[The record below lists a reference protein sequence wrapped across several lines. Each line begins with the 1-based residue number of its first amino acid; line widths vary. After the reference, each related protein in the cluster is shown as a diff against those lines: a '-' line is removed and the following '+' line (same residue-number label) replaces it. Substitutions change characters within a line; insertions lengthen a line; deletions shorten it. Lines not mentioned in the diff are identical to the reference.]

1 MGKESSPSDTGEV
14 EIVTIGKYPIR
25 KVKEV
30 PIPKSILLLG
40 GPAIIELGLALGSG
54 ETILWPTLSA
64 KYGFAL
70 IWGAFI
76 GLIIQTI
83 WTQEMSR
90 WTIVSG
96 EHHIQGVGRVI
107 GMVASTWLFLL
118 LGYIAFIWP
127 GWMVGGASAF
137 HKLVGNWPE
146 GVGGLLFWTYFW
158 AIVVLAAVLLSPV
171 ARRAL
176 EIIETGTLF
185 LAWAIILLTVFTATS
200 LSDWAAMIKHMVTG
214 IGYRPEDLDWW
225 TFAASIAFVGAG
237 GLANVWYTFWIRD
250 AGFGM
255 GKYVGT
261 IPGITGKPTAIDV
274 YGAIPE
280 GTEENAR
287 RIRQWKNNV
296 NTVLWLVFFLGNL
309 ITVLMFVMISYT
321 LLYKTGI
328 TPDMSLGEI
337 KGSILQLT
345 ADAIEQYTP
354 LGAVGGKLYL
364 LAVWLILFNT
374 QVALMEGLVRQ
385 AADTLYITY
394 EGVRKLVNKDIR
406 KWYAYWWVGIIIVEF
421 ILVALSQL
429 AGVSYGGLVTF
440 GAVMS
445 LVAMTI
451 SPIFLLYINTK
462 LVKQLPEPIYQ
473 AIKPHPVFLVVLAF
487 AVVFYGFFLGIAI
500 FTKLL

>member
-1 MGKESSPSDTGEV
+1 MGTEPTPNEEKV
-14 EIVTIGKYPIR
+14 IIGKYPIR

-54 ETILWPTLSA
+54 ETIIWPSISA
-64 KYGFAL
+64 KYGFVL

-76 GLIIQTI
+76 GLLFQTI

-96 EHHIQGVGRVI
+96 EHHIQGVGRII
-107 GMVASTWLFLL
+107 GMVASTWLFLF

-127 GWMVGGASAF
+127 GWMIGGASAF
-137 HKLVGNWPE
+137 QKLIGGWPE
-146 GVGGLLFWTYFW
+146 GKMGLLFWTYIW
-158 AIVVLAAVLLSPV
+158 AIIVLAAVLLSPV
-171 ARRAL
+171 ARKAL
-176 EIIETGTLF
+176 EIIETGTLI
-185 LAWAIILLTVFTATS
+185 LAWIIIVATVVTATS
-200 LSDWAAMIKHMVTG
+200 LSDWGAMLKQMLTG
-214 IGYRPEDLDWW
+214 FGDRPQDLDWW

-237 GLANVWYTFWIRD
+237 GLANVWYTFWLRD

-261 IPGITGKPTAIDV
+261 IPGITGKPTAIDI

-321 LLYKTGI
+321 ILYKTGI

-337 KGSILQLT
+337 RGQILQLT

-354 LGAVGGKLYL
+354 LGAMGGKLYL

-385 AADTLYITY
+385 AADTLYVTY
-394 EGVRKLVNKDIR
+394 EGVRRFVSQDIR
-406 KWYAYWWVGIIIVEF
+406 KWYAYWWGGIIIVEF
-421 ILVALSQL
+421 ILVALAVV
-429 AGVSYGGLVTF
+429 AGVNYGSLVVF

-445 LVAMTI
+445 LIVMVL
-451 SPIFLLYINTK
+451 SPLLLLYLNTK
-462 LVKQLPEPIYQ
+462 ILKQLPQPIYE
-473 AIKPHPVFLVVLAF
+473 AIKPHPIFIVLLAG
-487 AVVFYGFFLGIAI
+487 AVVFYAFFLVIAVAARLGLI
-500 FTKLL
+500 